1 MEPRKLKYPDHE
13 AEMARGDLYKLA
25 KYSVK
30 LLDLIQEG
38 DELEGWMQ
46 AKITKASDYISSV
59 YHRLEYEMAADDA
72 IEQGPRDFDESVK
85 HEVKQA
91 LEEHWLRIK
100 KRKST

>member
-1 MEPRKLKYPDHE
+1 MDPKKLKHPDHE

-59 YHRLEYEMAADDA
+59 YHRLEYERAADAA
-72 IEQGPRDFDESVK
+72 IEQGPRDFDESIEA
-85 HEVKQA
+85 EVKTA
-91 LEEHWLRIK
+91 LKEQWLRTK
-100 KRKST
+100 QGK